1 MNEIATSKS
10 YHHGNLRAEL
20 LDTAIEQLREAGV
33 EDLSLRA
40 LARAIGVSQTAPY
53 RHFGDKS
60 ELLAAMATC
69 GYRDLL
75 DALRRAG
82 AATGDCPQEQLFAF
96 AHAYVD
102 YAARNPQLF
111 KLMFGPAVQP
121 TVNIPSCVKPVATPC
136 NWCRTSCSAAW
147 TAAYFDT
154 LMTSPIWLMPHGPVF
169 MACPHCSLM
178 RRTCSNATLIC
189 SARSTWASVFSWT
202 ASVPPSPEH
211 LANGKR
217 QRDYSGEKHSV
228 RGSRRREDHAAN
240 DVAF

>member
-1 MNEIATSKS
+1 MNNIATSKS

-75 DALRRAG
+75 DALRQAG

-121 TVNIPSCVKPVATPC
+121 TVKYPELREASRDTLQLVQDILQRGVDSGVFRHVDDIAYMAN
-136 NWCRTSCSAAW
+136 AAW
-147 TAAYFDT
+147 SSIYGLST
-154 LMTSPIWLMPHGPVF
+154 LLVDAPDLFERYIDLQRQVDLGVRIFLDGLSPTP
-169 MACPHCSLM
+169 
-178 RRTCSNATLIC
+178 
-189 SARSTWASVFSWT
+189 
-202 ASVPPSPEH
+202 
-211 LANGKR
+211 
-217 QRDYSGEKHSV
+217 D
-228 RGSRRREDHAAN
+228 REA
-240 DVAF
+240 